1 MRRRR
6 RRTRTTRRRGR
17 RRSETALR
25 WPPRRFGLPQTSMVV
40 RQPTLRCSVGVAM
53 SCGGTNPPAQ
63 PARVSQ
69 LAFVWSR
76 AGTRW
81 SGDNIWPC
89 VRVSKVP
96 RDQTTFLSLSTFV
109 GGIRT

>member
-1 MRRRR
+1 MRRR
-6 RRTRTTRRRGR
+6 
-17 RRSETALR
+17 
-25 WPPRRFGLPQTSMVV
+25 
-40 RQPTLRCSVGVAM
+40 SVGRPAGVRPPSDEHGRAPADAALL
-53 SCGGTNPPAQ
+53 CGSGDEL
-63 PARVSQ
+63 RGHES
-69 LAFVWSR
+69 
-76 AGTRW
+76 AGTASARFAALHLSGRAQGRLW